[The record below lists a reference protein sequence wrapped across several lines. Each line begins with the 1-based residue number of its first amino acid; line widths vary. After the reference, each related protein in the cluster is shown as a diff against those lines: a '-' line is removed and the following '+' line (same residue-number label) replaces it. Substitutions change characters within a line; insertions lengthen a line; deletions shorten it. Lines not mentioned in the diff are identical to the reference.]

1 MEKGR
6 VGYTGL
12 LALPE
17 LRKRIT
23 FLLIAFIIYLV
34 GVHIPIPG
42 VDKQELG
49 RIMQAGARGVLGL
62 WNMFTGGA
70 LERFSIF
77 ALGLMPYINASIAM
91 QLVQY
96 AFPAYSKRIRD
107 LGEAGR
113 REISRYTRY
122 GTLFFA
128 FFESVALVQ
137 YFSRT
142 AGGAGIFTGSGLPYF
157 LMVYLSLTAGSCFLL
172 WLGEEITNKGIGQG
186 VSLLIFAGIVV
197 NIPQQLA
204 GLLSLTFRNPALLA
218 KFIFYVLFLVGL
230 VLFIVF
236 VELSERKIPVQY
248 ARKVVGRTVMGG
260 QFSYLPVRINIG
272 GVIPLVF
279 ALTFLMFIRVAVDYV
294 SRFGGFL
301 ENLSLLLNENYI
313 WYYILLAVLILFSN
327 HFYSAVVFKPDEIA
341 ENLRDYGGF
350 IPGIRPGK
358 PTEEYIGDI
367 HEKITWLGGFYLVVV
382 GVLTLIV
389 PRILLGDVRLG
400 IFSMTGILIA
410 VGVALDLVR
419 QIEAHIVTRQYA
431 GFIR

>member
-1 MEKGR
+1 MEKR
-6 VGYTGL
+6 KIDLKGL
-12 LALPE
+12 LSFPD

-23 FLLIAFIIYLV
+23 FLLFAFVIYLL
-34 GVHIPIPG
+34 GVHIPVPG
-42 VDKQELG
+42 VDLEQV
-49 RIMQAGARGVLGL
+49 RQIMQTGRGGFLGL

-70 LERFSIF
+70 LEQLSIF

-113 REISRYTRY
+113 REVSRYTRY

-128 FFESVALVQ
+128 FFESIIMVQ
-137 YFSRT
+137 YFHRQSQ
-142 AGGAGIFTGSGLPYF
+142 GQLFTGSGF
-157 LMVYLSLTAGSCFLL
+157 LYYLLVYLSLTAGSCFLL

-197 NIPQQLA
+197 NIPRQLGSQA
-204 GLLSLTFRNPALLA
+204 ALSATSMAYLVKFFIYLA
-218 KFIFYVLFLVGL
+218 FLVGMI
-230 VLFIVF
+230 VFIVF

-248 ARKVVGRTVMGG
+248 ARKVVGRMVMGG

-279 ALTFLMFIRVAVDYV
+279 ALTFLMFIQIAF
-294 SRFGGFL
+294 SWGARFNNAFEQL
-301 ENLSLLLNENYI
+301 TNLLLDTNSVF
-313 WYYILLAVLILFSN
+313 YYILLAVLILFCN

-341 ENLRDYGGF
+341 DNLRTYGGF
-350 IPGIRPGK
+350 IPGVRPGK
-358 PTEEYIGDI
+358 PTEEYISAVQ
-367 HEKITWLGGFYLVVV
+367 EKVTWMGGFFLVLV
-382 GVLTLIV
+382 GVFSILV
-389 PRILLGDVRLG
+389 PRVILGRGAIGL
-400 IFSMTGILIA
+400 FSMTGLLIA
-410 VGVALDLVR
+410 VGVTLDLIR
-419 QIEAHIVTRQYA
+419 QIEAHIVTRHYE